1 MVGELQQRWGLT
13 IGAPFEQGVTGAWV
27 APVYRT
33 DGTAAVW
40 KLGMPHMEGADEMR
54 GLRYVPGSSLRE
66 LAEPEQDMVTAGL
79 FRRMWREPTAAGPR
93 DEWNDR
99 ALLAFAKAIS
109 G

>member
-66 LAEPEQDMVTAGL
+66 LAEP
-79 FRRMWREPTAAGPR
+79 
-93 DEWNDR
+93 
-99 ALLAFAKAIS
+99 
-109 G
+109 